1 MEKQTE
7 SNFKIFTP
15 VFMGMVFA
23 ILQAFTVY
31 YTKNVETSISKLDTK
46 LDQTWEMTLVTKTE
60 LASLKTLVETKGDD
74 IIQVEQQLRDNRELL
89 LGHLADSSH

>member
-1 MEKQTE
+1 MQKQTE
-7 SNFKIFTP
+7 SSLKTFTP
-15 VFMGMVFA
+15 VLMGMVFA

-60 LASLKTLVETKGDD
+60 LASLKTLVEAKGND

-89 LGHLADSSH
+89 LGHLAEASH